1 MRTAL
6 LVAIGYLCGSL
17 PTGAWFG
24 RRAGVDVRRRGSGNI
39 GATNV
44 ARTVGAGAGLLTL
57 VCDIAKGSVPTLL
70 AGTFT
75 PDQNWLA
82 VLVGIAAVVGH
93 VFPVFSRFAGGK
105 GVATGFGV
113 FVPLAPA
120 AAMASLVAF
129 LAVAFWTRYVSV
141 AAMLAAA
148 TLPLACVALRYATP
162 IWAGALVIAAII
174 LVRHRA
180 NLSRLRKGL
189 EPKFRLPG

>member
-17 PTGAWFG
+17 PTGVWFG

-44 ARTVGAGAGLLTL
+44 ARTAGTRAGLLTL
-57 VCDIAKGSVPTLL
+57 VCDIAKGCVPTLVV
-70 AGTFT
+70 GTIT
-75 PDQNWLA
+75 TDRWPA

-113 FVPLAPA
+113 FLPLAPA
-120 AAMASLVAF
+120 AATVSLVMF
-129 LAVAFWTRYVSV
+129 LVAAFWTRYVSL
-141 AAMLAAA
+141 AAMLASAM
-148 TLPLACVALRYATP
+148 LPLACIALRYAMP
-162 IWAGALVIAAII
+162 IWTGALVVAGII
-174 LVRHRA
+174 LVRHRE
-180 NLSRLRKGL
+180 NLLRLRKGL
-189 EPKFRLPG
+189 EPKFRLRR